1 MRINDTLQ
9 TRVKR
14 RTAQL
19 ESANKELESFA
30 YDVSHHLRSPL
41 NTIAGFAPM
50 LIRSESKQ
58 LSDKGVGF
66 DMAFQHKLFGT
77 FERLHLSRKPRGRRR
92 HVLLHA
98 GKQTG
103 TVCRCR

>member
-1 MRINDTLQ
+1 MRLNDTLEA
-9 TRVKR
+9 RVKR

-30 YDVSHHLRSPL
+30 YAVSHDFRSSL
-41 NTIAGFAPM
+41 NTIAGFVPRM
-50 LIRSESKQ
+50 IRSEGNQ

-77 FERLHLSRKPRGRRR
+77 FERPHWCRKPRGRRR